1 MYDVISMK
9 SIAQELNN
17 RTYTDFFYRLML
29 LARSVFKW
37 ENLPNGMDEKWIER
51 FLFNEG
57 RCMFFHDNEKGYM
70 VTKCVESGA
79 LNYYDEPVTVSPV
92 ATNYDENGRLL
103 QNYEEAVVICNNDE
117 MIPTSPTIQLF
128 ALRLAEL
135 TRTIDINVHAQKT
148 PTLIVCNEKQRLT
161 LQHIYKQW
169 NGFEPVIY
177 GDKNLDMDS
186 IKVLKTDAPIVF
198 DKLQYQKHA
207 TWNECMTFLG
217 INNANQD
224 KRERLVD
231 DEVQANNE
239 QVEQSA
245 DLMLK
250 AREKAVE
257 RINKAFGLNIRV
269 SKRSLDLSQIKAHFG
284 IDEGN
289 DPEDDAKADS
299 QTS

>member
-17 RTYTDFFYRLML
+17 RTYTDYFYRLML

-57 RCMFFHDNEKGYM
+57 RCIFFHDNEKGYM

-79 LNYYDEPVTVSPV
+79 LNYYDEPTTVSPV
-92 ATNYDENGRLL
+92 ATNYDADGRLL
-103 QNYEEAVVICNNDE
+103 QNYEEAVVIYNNDE
-117 MIPTSPTIQLF
+117 MIPTSPTIQLY

-148 PTLIVCNEKQRLT
+148 PTLILCDEKQRLT
-161 LQHIYKQW
+161 LQQVYRKW
-169 NGFEPVIY
+169 NGFEPVIF
-177 GDKNLDMDS
+177 GDKNLNIEG
-186 IKVLKTDAPIVF
+186 IKVMKTDAPIVF

-207 TWNECMTFLG
+207 IWNECMTFLG

-239 QVEQSA
+239 QIEQSA
-245 DLMLK
+245 ELMLK

-289 DPEDDAKADS
+289 DTEDDAKAGS